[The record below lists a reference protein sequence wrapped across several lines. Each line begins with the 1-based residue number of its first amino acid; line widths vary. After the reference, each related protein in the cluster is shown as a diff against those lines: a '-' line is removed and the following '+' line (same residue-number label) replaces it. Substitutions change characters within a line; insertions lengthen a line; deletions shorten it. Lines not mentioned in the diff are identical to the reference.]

1 MQPYELP
8 DFYLPYPA
16 RLNPH
21 LDMARVHT
29 KAWAR
34 EMGML
39 DAPRNNAGKN
49 VAGEP
54 GADIWDEA

>member
-1 MQPYELP
+1 MRPYELP

-21 LDMARVHT
+21 LDTARVHT

-34 EMGML
+34 QMGIL
-39 DAPRNNAGKN
+39 DAPTELTRTA
-49 VAGEP
+49 
-54 GADIWDEA
+54 